1 MMDKQV
7 ILIVDDVDLNRELLR
22 EMLEEK
28 YDIMEAADGEEAVAL
43 MEKYTEDIDLVLLD
57 VIMPRM
63 DGFGVL
69 QVMKEKNWIQDIPV
83 IMVSADNTSDSIARG
98 FDSGV
103 TDYVGRPYDWKV
115 VKKRVENTLMLYAKQ
130 KKMRQMVKDEIISRQ
145 RSNRWMIDI
154 LSTAIEFRNGETGMH
169 IVRVRIITQILLE
182 AYLKN
187 HPEIDMSLEE
197 QMLITDAAALHDIG
211 KIVIPEAI
219 INKPGRLTK
228 EEFEIMKTHSKCGAD
243 MIDSVPK
250 GRGEKLFQHAYAIA
264 RWHHERWTG
273 GGYPDGLKG
282 NEIPLSAQLVALADV
297 YDALVSERVYKAA
310 YSHEKAIEMILGGEC
325 GIFNPEL
332 MECLREEE
340 ANLDENI
347 RRRCSEDATNTNII
361 SLSEE
366 ILKQRLNGGGII

>member
-250 GRGEKLFQHAYAIA
+250 GRGENCSSMHMRLQ
-264 RWHHERWTG
+264 
-273 GGYPDGLKG
+273 DG
-282 NEIPLSAQLVALADV
+282 IMSAGQEADT
-297 YDALVSERVYKAA
+297 LTVS
-310 YSHEKAIEMILGGEC
+310 
-325 GIFNPEL
+325 
-332 MECLREEE
+332 RETRSRFLH
-340 ANLDENI
+340 NW
-347 RRRCSEDATNTNII
+347 
-361 SLSEE
+361 
-366 ILKQRLNGGGII
+366 